1 MSEAKKQP
9 GMATL
14 VIVLACICLVSAAV
28 LGLVNKVTVGPIQAN
43 TEKTVQESL
52 RNVMPIDGDYED
64 VTDQYSGDP
73 VTVDVTGS
81 VVPVKAVY
89 KAGDEGYVVESM
101 SPNGF
106 GGALDMMAG
115 VDNDGN
121 DVTSDVSYMVLDAH
135 AHTRIPNPWM
145 GVRLHEG
152 SPREFKT
159 KVFNVIRIGTGE
171 PKIFN
176 DAPIIRSMLGYGKP
190 LEEARGYVG
199 IGCV

>member
-121 DVTSDVSYMVLDAH
+121 VTGIAIISH
-135 AHTRIPNPWM
+135 AETSGLGSKSTDPEWQAQFK
-145 GVRLHEG
+145 GVNGTIGVTKDGYQINAITG
-152 SPREFKT
+152 STITSRAVCDGVNTAIAVVET
-159 KVFNVIRIGTGE
+159 
-171 PKIFN
+171 
-176 DAPIIRSMLGYGKP
+176 LG
-190 LEEARGYVG
+190 
-199 IGCV
+199 

>member
-73 VTVDVTGS
+73 VTVDVTGVS
-81 VVPVKAVY
+81 VPVKAVY
-89 KAGDEGYVVESM
+89 KAAEEGYVVETM

-121 DVTSDVSYMVLDAH
+121 VTGIAIISH
-135 AHTRIPNPWM
+135 AETSGLGSKSTDPEWQAQFK
-145 GVRLHEG
+145 GVNGTIGVTKDGYQINAITG
-152 SPREFKT
+152 STITSRAVCDGVNAAIAVVET
-159 KVFNVIRIGTGE
+159 
-171 PKIFN
+171 
-176 DAPIIRSMLGYGKP
+176 LG
-190 LEEARGYVG
+190 
-199 IGCV
+199 

>member
-1 MSEAKKQP
+1 MSEAKKQS
-9 GMATL
+9 GMASL

-73 VTVDVTGS
+73 VTVDVTGT

-89 KAGDEGYVVESM
+89 KAADEGYVVETM

-121 DVTSDVSYMVLDAH
+121 VTGIAIISH
-135 AHTRIPNPWM
+135 AETSGLGSKSTDPEWQAQFK
-145 GVRLHEG
+145 GVNGTIGVTKDGYQINAITG
-152 SPREFKT
+152 STITSRAVCDGVNAAIAVVET
-159 KVFNVIRIGTGE
+159 
-171 PKIFN
+171 
-176 DAPIIRSMLGYGKP
+176 LG
-190 LEEARGYVG
+190 
-199 IGCV
+199 

>member
-43 TEKTVQESL
+43 TEKTVQEAL

-73 VTVDVTGS
+73 VTVDVTGVS
-81 VVPVKAVY
+81 VPVKAVY
-89 KAGDEGYVVESM
+89 KAADEGYVVETM

-121 DVTSDVSYMVLDAH
+121 VTGIAIISH
-135 AHTRIPNPWM
+135 AETSGLGSKSTDPEWQAQFK
-145 GVRLHEG
+145 GVNGTIGVTKDGYQINAITG
-152 SPREFKT
+152 STITSRAVCDGVNTAIAVVE
-159 KVFNVIRIGTGE
+159 
-171 PKIFN
+171 
-176 DAPIIRSMLGYGKP
+176 ALG
-190 LEEARGYVG
+190 
-199 IGCV
+199 

>member
-52 RNVMPIDGDYED
+52 RAVMPIDGDYED

-73 VTVDVTGS
+73 VTVDVTS
-81 VVPVKAVY
+81 VSVPVKAVY
-89 KAGDEGYVVESM
+89 KAADEGYVVETM

-121 DVTSDVSYMVLDAH
+121 VTGIAIISH
-135 AHTRIPNPWM
+135 AETSGLGSKSTDPEWQAQFK
-145 GVRLHEG
+145 GVNGTIGVTKDGYQINAITG
-152 SPREFKT
+152 STITSRAVCDGVNAAIAVVET
-159 KVFNVIRIGTGE
+159 
-171 PKIFN
+171 
-176 DAPIIRSMLGYGKP
+176 LG
-190 LEEARGYVG
+190 
-199 IGCV
+199 

>member
-14 VIVLACICLVSAAV
+14 VIVLAAICLVSAAV
-28 LGLVNKVTVGPIQAN
+28 LGLVNSVTVGPIQAN

-52 RNVMPIDGDYED
+52 RTVMPIDGDYED
-64 VTDQYSGDP
+64 VTDQYTGGD

-121 DVTSDVSYMVLDAH
+121 VTGIAIISH
-135 AHTRIPNPWM
+135 AETSGLGSKSTDPEWQAQFK
-145 GVRLHEG
+145 GVNGTIGVTKDGYQINAITG
-152 SPREFKT
+152 STITSRAVCDGVNAAIAVVET
-159 KVFNVIRIGTGE
+159 
-171 PKIFN
+171 
-176 DAPIIRSMLGYGKP
+176 LG
-190 LEEARGYVG
+190 
-199 IGCV
+199 

>member
-43 TEKTVQESL
+43 TEKTVQEAL

-73 VTVDVTGS
+73 VTVDVTGVS
-81 VVPVKAVY
+81 VPVKAVY
-89 KAGDEGYVVESM
+89 KAADEGYVVETM

-121 DVTSDVSYMVLDAH
+121 VTGIAIISH
-135 AHTRIPNPWM
+135 AETSGLGSKSTDPEWQAQFK
-145 GVRLHEG
+145 GVNGTIGVTKDGYQINAITG
-152 SPREFKT
+152 STITSRAVCDGVNAAIAVVET
-159 KVFNVIRIGTGE
+159 
-171 PKIFN
+171 
-176 DAPIIRSMLGYGKP
+176 LG
-190 LEEARGYVG
+190 
-199 IGCV
+199 